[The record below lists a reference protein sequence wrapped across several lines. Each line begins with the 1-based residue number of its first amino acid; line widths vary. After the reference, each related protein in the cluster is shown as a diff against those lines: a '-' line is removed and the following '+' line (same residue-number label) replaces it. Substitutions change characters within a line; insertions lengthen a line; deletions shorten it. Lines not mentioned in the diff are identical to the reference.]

1 MPMYMS
7 EKNVGDMS
15 VICRKEKWL
24 KTNMLSFYGK
34 LVADNKCR
42 RHQERRKDLAVM
54 KVIGIIRNE
63 GSDKTGVGVISI
75 SDH

>member
-1 MPMYMS
+1 
-7 EKNVGDMS
+7 
-15 VICRKEKWL
+15 
-24 KTNMLSFYGK
+24 MLSFYGE
-34 LVADNKCR
+34 LVTNNKCR

-54 KVIGIIRNE
+54 KVTGIIRNE